1 MMDAER
7 IKLLLVEDDKIDYM
21 AFARFVRDEG
31 LPYDYARAASI
42 AEGREA
48 LQTQAFDVVLLDYM
62 LGDGSA
68 FDLFEIVP
76 DKTPIVIVTGS
87 GDEEIAVQAMK
98 AGASDY
104 LIKDPEG
111 HYLKTLPI
119 TVRNA
124 IKAKRAEEALIK
136 AHMELERKVEE
147 RTAELK
153 NANLQL
159 QMEIEQRKT
168 IEQALRESE
177 ERFRA
182 LTETTSE
189 WIWEVNA
196 EGVFTYV
203 SPIIEELLGYLP
215 EEVIGKTPFDLV
227 PPAESR
233 AKVEEYRGVF
243 RTHKPFRDVE
253 YLSEH
258 KHGHSILLETSGV
271 PFFDLDGRLCGYR
284 GIGRDITE
292 RTKAKELLIQSERVK
307 AVAELSAGVAHNF
320 NNLLQVV
327 LSCCEL
333 ASFNLDARNYEN
345 LKFNLD
351 RIAES
356 CRFGAETVKRLENFA
371 GAGSEVIAPKGRVFC
386 LSKVAEKAIELSE
399 PWWKSV
405 PQREGLNISLK
416 TLLPSRCLIR
426 GQENEI
432 LEVILN
438 LIKNAAEAL
447 PAGGEIG
454 VRTFS
459 EANNWVLEVQD
470 NGVGIPQNDL
480 RRVFEPFFT
489 TKGYKGTGMGLASS
503 YGIIARHGGEIS
515 VSSEKGKGTKF
526 TVKLPVARDS
536 RDIVEEQAVSPPR
549 ALRALVIDDQAL
561 IVDAMGKLFQQHG
574 HVTFTAQSGP
584 TGIEIFNRESL
595 DLVICDLSMPF
606 MTGWQVAETIK
617 YMSEKRGAER
627 PLFLML
633 TGWGE
638 EEFDEQ
644 RMIESGVD
652 GFVQKP
658 VNFRK
663 LIATISDLIHK
674 RGTHKTGFTASG
686 AAQPRIDV

>member
-1 MMDAER
+1 MDDER
-7 IKLLLVEDDKIDYM
+7 IKLLLVEDDKIDYI
-21 AFARFVRDEG
+21 AFVRFIRDQG
-31 LPYDYARAASI
+31 LPYDYTRAASI
-42 AEGREA
+42 AEGKQV
-48 LQTQAFDVVLLDYM
+48 LQTQAFDVVLLDYL

-119 TVRNA
+119 TVQNA
-124 IKAKRAEEALIK
+124 IKAKRAEEALIQ

-147 RTAELK
+147 RTAELRS
-153 NANLQL
+153 ANLQL
-159 QMEIEQRKT
+159 RMEIEQRKAV
-168 IEQALRESE
+168 EEALRESE

-189 WIWEVNA
+189 WIWEVDA
-196 EGVFTYV
+196 GGAFTYA
-203 SPIIEELLGYLP
+203 SPRITELLGHLP
-215 EEVIGKTPFDLV
+215 KEVVGKTPFDLM
-227 PPAESR
+227 PPKESQ
-233 AKVEEYRGVF
+233 AKTEEFRGVF
-243 RTHKPFRDVE
+243 RSHMPFRDIE
-253 YLSEH
+253 YLSKH
-258 KHGHSILLETSGV
+258 KHGHSILLEVSGV
-271 PFFDLDGRLCGYR
+271 PFFDPDGRLAGYR

-292 RTKAKELLIQSERVK
+292 RKKAKELLIQSERLK

-327 LSCCEL
+327 LSSCEI
-333 ASFNLDARNYEN
+333 ASFNLDSGNYEN
-345 LKFNLD
+345 LKFNLE

-371 GAGSEVIAPKGRVFC
+371 GAGSGVVVPKGKVFC
-386 LSKVAEKAIELSE
+386 LSQVAEKAIELSE
-399 PWWKSV
+399 TWWKSF
-405 PQREGLNISLK
+405 PQKHGLNISLE
-416 TLLPSRCLIR
+416 TSFHSECLIR

-447 PAGGEIG
+447 PRGGEIG
-454 VRTFS
+454 IRTFS
-459 EANNWVLEVQD
+459 EANKWVLEVQD
-470 NGVGIPQNDL
+470 NGEGIAENDL

-489 TKGYKGTGMGLASS
+489 TKGYTGTGMGLASS
-503 YGIIARHGGEIS
+503 YGIIVRHGGEIS
-515 VSSEKGKGTKF
+515 VESEKGKGTKF
-526 TVKLPVARDS
+526 IVKLPVASESWDG
-536 RDIVEEQAVSPPR
+536 VETPVTAPPR
-549 ALRALVIDDQAL
+549 SLRVIVIDDQAL

-574 HVTFTAQSGP
+574 HTIFTAQSGP
-584 TGIEIFNRESL
+584 AGIEMFGRESP
-595 DLVICDLSMPF
+595 DVVICDLSMPF
-606 MTGWQVAETIK
+606 MTGWQVAEAIK
-617 YMSEKRGAER
+617 NMCKERGTKK

-644 RMIESGVD
+644 RMVESGVD

-663 LIATISDLIHK
+663 LIATISELIH
-674 RGTHKTGFTASG
+674 RRRQRNADFTAPGST
-686 AAQPRIDV
+686 QSEIRV